1 VSWRFQVSN
10 VALRA
15 RRDHRAAGLVEIIPP
30 GARGRGLVGGTRSQP
45 APRDTSSAAPPRFD
59 GTYPD
64 QDTARRH
71 HASRLGTLS
80 FQHVRDLMVAEARR
94 VHVGARPL
102 AAGS

>member
-1 VSWRFQVSN
+1 MSWRFQVSN

-30 GARGRGLVGGTRSQP
+30 GARG
-45 APRDTSSAAPPRFD
+45 RFD

-94 VHVGARPL
+94 VPIGRRALLLAPDGQPRVRREAGVGP
-102 AAGS
+102 

>member
-1 VSWRFQVSN
+1 MSWRFQACN
-10 VALRA
+10 IALRA
-15 RRDHRAAGLVEIIPP
+15 RRDQRAAGLVEIIPP
-30 GARGRGLVGGTRSQP
+30 GARG
-45 APRDTSSAAPPRFD
+45 RFD

>member
-1 VSWRFQVSN
+1 MAVSGLQ
-10 VALRA
+10 
-15 RRDHRAAGLVEIIPP
+15 HRAGGLVEIIPP
-30 GARGRGLVGGTRSQP
+30 GAPG
-45 APRDTSSAAPPRFD
+45 ARDTSSAAPPRFD